1 LLNNIGETTLFMSFL
16 VGIAGLVSFFFGIRN
31 KDNNLVAIGERSIS
45 AIFILLSL
53 SVLTLIYLL
62 VSKDYTNA
70 YVAKNVSNDLSL
82 VYSIASLWAG
92 QEGSLL
98 LWAWILS
105 FYNFT
110 VRSSKSSKTLI
121 VSSEGICQFI
131 LVFFIFLIVFIE
143 NPFESLDAP
152 PLNGRGLNPILQ
164 NFYMAIHPLTLYVGY
179 IALTIPFAFGLGSIL
194 SKDKTD
200 DWVLY
205 SRRWTYFSWIF
216 LSLGLLLGSRW
227 AYLEL
232 GWGGYWAWDPV
243 ENVALMPWL
252 ALTAFVHSSMAQE
265 TRSLLRKWNISL
277 IFIAFFLSI
286 FGTFIT
292 RSGLI
297 SSVHS
302 FAQSSIGSYFIIFIL
317 FIVVF
322 SIFMYQKNK
331 KFIISVE
338 EIISLV
344 SKENFL
350 IFNNIFFLVIT
361 LTVFLGTVFPIISEA
376 ITGEK
381 VLVGPTFYDLVNFP
395 NVLLLMSLMS
405 IAPIIPWKDGNFKDI
420 YSVVF
425 KPLLLSVIAT
435 VVFSLYF
442 SDIKVLSVLFLSSFV
457 TAIIVQD
464 LIFDFKKLAKGNL
477 TFVDIFNKRL
487 RRYCAFIIHF
497 GIIILIIGITLS
509 SSYGTKSDFILT
521 KGDSVVVSNYKIK
534 LINTYKKENE
544 AKSILGAKLL
554 LRDKN
559 KEFLLFPEQNLYKY
573 EGNREINK
581 ETEVAIY
588 NTIKKDY
595 YIILIDELE
604 GGRFN
609 FKIYVNPW
617 VSLLWIGSLI
627 SILGGI
633 VIILRRRV

>member
-1 LLNNIGETTLFMSFL
+1 
-16 VGIAGLVSFFFGIRN
+16 
-31 KDNNLVAIGERSIS
+31 
-45 AIFILLSL
+45 
-53 SVLTLIYLL
+53 
-62 VSKDYTNA
+62 
-70 YVAKNVSNDLSL
+70 
-82 VYSIASLWAG
+82 
-92 QEGSLL
+92 
-98 LWAWILS
+98 
-105 FYNFT
+105 
-110 VRSSKSSKTLI
+110 
-121 VSSEGICQFI
+121 
-131 LVFFIFLIVFIE
+131 
-143 NPFESLDAP
+143 
-152 PLNGRGLNPILQ
+152 
-164 NFYMAIHPLTLYVGY
+164 
-179 IALTIPFAFGLGSIL
+179 
-194 SKDKTD
+194 
-200 DWVLY
+200 
-205 SRRWTYFSWIF
+205 
-216 LSLGLLLGSRW
+216 
-227 AYLEL
+227 
-232 GWGGYWAWDPV
+232 
-243 ENVALMPWL
+243 
-252 ALTAFVHSSMAQE
+252 
-265 TRSLLRKWNISL
+265 
-277 IFIAFFLSI
+277 
-286 FGTFIT
+286 
-292 RSGLI
+292 
-297 SSVHS
+297 
-302 FAQSSIGSYFIIFIL
+302 
-317 FIVVF
+317 
-322 SIFMYQKNK
+322 MYQKNK